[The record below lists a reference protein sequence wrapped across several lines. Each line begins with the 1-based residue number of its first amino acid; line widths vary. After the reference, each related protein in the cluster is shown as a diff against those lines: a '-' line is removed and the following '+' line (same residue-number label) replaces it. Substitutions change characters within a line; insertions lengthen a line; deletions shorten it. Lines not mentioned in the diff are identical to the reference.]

1 MFIRPVAP
9 VIGTVPSKWRSP
21 SLKTLPTVTAF
32 ALRGVMR

>member
-21 SLKTLPTVTAF
+21 SLKTSPTVMAF
-32 ALRGVMR
+32 ARTGVMR